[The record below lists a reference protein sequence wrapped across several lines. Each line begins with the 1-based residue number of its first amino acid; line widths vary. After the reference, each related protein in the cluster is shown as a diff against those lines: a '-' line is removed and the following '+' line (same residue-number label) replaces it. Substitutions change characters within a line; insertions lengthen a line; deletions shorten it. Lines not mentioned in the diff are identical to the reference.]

1 MFRPFILGLIERYVC
16 ASGNFK
22 GLSFYSLGMPY
33 KFTFDLSRVPRFFF
47 REIARVSLQKGVHR
61 RLSETTRRMITRFKI
76 QEATGLNLSEAVSL
90 LEDLID
96 LEVRNIVER
105 ERFMQ
110 TRKRALFLPHCSRK
124 YMDGRCKAVFDSSIP
139 SYVCAHCSPDCLV
152 NKAVCVAQ
160 KKGYDVFIVPGGSC
174 IPTIL
179 KARRYEGAVGVA
191 CGEEIRLSGE
201 FLRDN
206 GLAGQAV
213 PLLKNGCSN
222 TVFNI
227 RNLAK
232 TL

>member
-1 MFRPFILGLIERYVC
+1 V
-16 ASGNFK
+16 
-22 GLSFYSLGMPY
+22 PY
-33 KFTFDLSRVPRFFF
+33 RFTFDLSRVPKFFF
-47 REIARVSLQKGVHR
+47 REVARVSLQKGVHKR
-61 RLSETTRRMITRFKI
+61 VSEITQNMITRFRI
-76 QEATGLNLSEAVSL
+76 QEATGLNLSDAVSL

-124 YMDGRCKAVFDSSIP
+124 YMDGRCKAVFDSSIS
-139 SYVCAHCSPDCLV
+139 SYVCAHCSSDCLV
-152 NKAVCVAQ
+152 NKAVCVAE
-160 KKGYDVFIVPGGSC
+160 KKGYDVYVVPGGSC

-179 KARRYEGAVGVA
+179 KSRHYDGVVGVA
-191 CGEEIRLSGE
+191 CGEEIQLSGE
-201 FLRDN
+201 YLRDT
-206 GLAGQAV
+206 GLAGQAI

-227 RNLAK
+227 DSLAK